1 MTTELLLTRP
11 WRWKGLWRLTKI
23 RHCGREDR
31 NRWCPTDTQ
40 RLWRRWRLSCSIQ
53 RVETWHRRQK
63 TGGCATFVL
72 PPPSKRAAYPPT
84 TTPNPRVGT
93 KAATNLQMRWV
104 TDGIAPNMA
113 CVIAA
118 RMGKTLRCSE
128 GRGQKAQKAK
138 VLLIMLSS
146 LDLVTFTT
154 DIGSRFG
161 CRGADP
167 SSISI

>member
-1 MTTELLLTRP
+1 MHLWMTTELLLTRP

-72 PPPSKRAAYPPT
+72 PPPKQTRGLPTHGHAEPPCWHQSSHQPADALGHRRHRAQHGVRNSRKNGQDVALQQRGKRPKGP
-84 TTPNPRVGT
+84 
-93 KAATNLQMRWV
+93 K
-104 TDGIAPNMA
+104 
-113 CVIAA
+113 
-118 RMGKTLRCSE
+118 GKSTAH
-128 GRGQKAQKAK
+128 Q
-138 VLLIMLSS
+138 
-146 LDLVTFTT
+146 F
-154 DIGSRFG
+154 
-161 CRGADP
+161 P
-167 SSISI
+167 